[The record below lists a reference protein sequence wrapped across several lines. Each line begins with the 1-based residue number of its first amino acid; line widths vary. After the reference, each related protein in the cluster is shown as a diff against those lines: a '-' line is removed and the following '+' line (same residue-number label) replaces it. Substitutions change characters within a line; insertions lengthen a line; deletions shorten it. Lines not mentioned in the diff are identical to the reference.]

1 MCHRQIRTGKET
13 GRTTIS
19 INLFLL
25 QWLGNIEHNL
35 RCVTRTCL
43 VGVLRP
49 GPPGTARTGPAS
61 RRVHPP
67 VPSSWARAE
76 DERGSWFPCAGQ
88 GALLSSPLKES
99 SFGSHFLPVAS
110 DVTPDSVCPSF
121 CLLPA
126 YVASRLWTIR
136 NQFLHFDI
144 HALKSLKKNKFVQHI
159 SSFSERRNFSACL
172 GSYIT
177 KRIMCI
183 DVYIMHI
190 TYTYYIQWCR
200 CAYILGF
207 IYVYMHT
214 CMYTQTYIF
223 ICMCVYM

>member
-13 GRTTIS
+13 RRTTIS

-67 VPSSWARAE
+67 VPSSRARAE
-76 DERGSWFPCAGQ
+76 DEWGSWFPCAGQ
-88 GALLSSPLKES
+88 GAFLSSPLKES

-144 HALKSLKKNKFVQHI
+144 HALKSLKKKNLSSIFHLSLRGEIFLPVLAVI
-159 SSFSERRNFSACL
+159 SL
-172 GSYIT
+172 KGL
-177 KRIMCI
+177 
-183 DVYIMHI
+183 
-190 TYTYYIQWCR
+190 
-200 CAYILGF
+200 CASMYILCTL
-207 IYVYMHT
+207 HT
-214 CMYTQTYIF
+214 M
-223 ICMCVYM
+223 V